1 MLSKSIYMD
10 YWSDNEIK
18 GKILHKLIRFGKFH
32 ASHTAIENLQK
43 GFPKDLAGRVKD
55 LIMEL
60 KKEGILIPKKTSYGE
75 QISISLDRKEKIMV
89 YIEIF
94 LKK

>member
-1 MLSKSIYMD
+1 MD
-10 YWSDNEIK
+10 SWSDDEIK
-18 GKILHKLIRFGKFH
+18 GKVLHKLARFGKFQ

-55 LIMEL
+55 LIKEL
-60 KKEGILIPKKTSYGE
+60 KKEGILLPKKTGYGE
-75 QISISLDRKEKIMV
+75 QISISLAKKETVMD